1 VDVVTLIA
9 SVILLIEIP
18 WSMISAIRIT
28 RRYRVRLVES
38 RIFRWLTGAVLW
50 VDLRARALGR
60 GRMRRHLLGN
70 DDCFDCQGFVP
81 GRYSRSAAPCWIGES
96 VVSTDMQDV
105 MGGQD
110 RPVDPDDI
118 ARRAYYA
125 AALGLLRSIRLI
137 VLFILGLE
145 IYGRV
150 AQTLYL
156 LIPTFGAH

>member
-1 VDVVTLIA
+1 
-9 SVILLIEIP
+9 
-18 WSMISAIRIT
+18 
-28 RRYRVRLVES
+28 
-38 RIFRWLTGAVLW
+38 
-50 VDLRARALGR
+50 
-60 GRMRRHLLGN
+60 MRRHLLGN